1 MILECTECRTR
12 YLVPDSAVG
21 PSGRTVRCANCKH
34 SWHQMP
40 AAGDRSTAA
49 APVQIQA
56 AAFAQHPPAQP
67 AMAGAAAAAPGY
79 DPFAHEPPFRPR
91 RNPARRWTAA
101 AFIASVSM
109 MCGVAAILYTGAP
122 GLAMSFGLG
131 PPPETPLVFANER
144 VNRSATANGGELFA
158 VSGAIVNPTDAP
170 QRAPDIL
177 ARLWDEQD
185 RLVYSWTITPS
196 PRSVPPRGSVD
207 FNSATLNVPPATKRV
222 QFSFQGERAP

>member
-21 PSGRTVRCANCKH
+21 PGGRTVRCANCKH

-40 AAGDRSTAA
+40 AGGVDRSTA
-49 APVQIQA
+49 PVEVQAQA
-56 AAFAQHPPAQP
+56 AAFVQSPQPQP
-67 AMAGAAAAAPGY
+67 AAATGPGY

-101 AFIASVSM
+101 AFVASVSM
-109 MCGVAAILYTGAP
+109 MLGVAAILYTGAP

-131 PPPETPLVFANER
+131 PPPETPLVFANES
-144 VNRSATANGGELFA
+144 VKRSATANGGELFA
-158 VSGAIVNPTDAP
+158 VSGAVVNPTDAP

-177 ARLWDEQD
+177 ARLWDDQD

-196 PRSVPPRGSVD
+196 PRTVAPRGSID
-207 FNSATLNVPPATKRV
+207 FNSATLNVPPTTKRV